1 MIVDTWLSIGFAY
14 GNDLK
19 GFGVDSTGLGFP
31 IVQAME
37 DDQGAPQHLLDVTR
51 GYFFNSKVPVG
62 VDENFVTEDQA
73 GRLRDQYGA
82 AVVLETDP
90 LTGISRYVTYMTMI
104 EASTRYLRDFVDSGF
119 MLLPFDTAITTDMMG
134 ETQQRVRR
142 VGELRKKPNAFHIL
156 DAMRAM
162 AMSYKAE
169 DIEAALALPGQA
181 PVLEAAVELEVGL
194 LP

>member
-1 MIVDTWLSIGFAY
+1 
-14 GNDLK
+14 
-19 GFGVDSTGLGFP
+19 
-31 IVQAME
+31 
-37 DDQGAPQHLLDVTR
+37 
-51 GYFFNSKVPVG
+51 
-62 VDENFVTEDQA
+62 
-73 GRLRDQYGA
+73 
-82 AVVLETDP
+82 
-90 LTGISRYVTYMTMI
+90 
-104 EASTRYLRDFVDSGF
+104 VDSGF

-181 PVLEAAVELEVGL
+181 PVLESAVELEVGL
-194 LP
+194 P